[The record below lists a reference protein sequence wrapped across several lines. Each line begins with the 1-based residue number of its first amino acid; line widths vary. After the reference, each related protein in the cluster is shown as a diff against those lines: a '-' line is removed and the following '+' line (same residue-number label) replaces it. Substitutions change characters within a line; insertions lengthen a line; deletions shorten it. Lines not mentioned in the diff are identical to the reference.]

1 VRKLFDQHDVITTV
15 PALDADSYIRRVA
28 DAGDFVV
35 FILDADGMEWAI
47 AEHLARTGAWSL
59 VDEVFVECHNGEWL
73 PNWPTRHSPADCHRL
88 INSLRAHGVY
98 AHEWFD

>member
-1 VRKLFDQHDVITTV
+1 
-15 PALDADSYIRRVA
+15 
-28 DAGDFVV
+28 
-35 FILDADGMEWAI
+35 MEWAI